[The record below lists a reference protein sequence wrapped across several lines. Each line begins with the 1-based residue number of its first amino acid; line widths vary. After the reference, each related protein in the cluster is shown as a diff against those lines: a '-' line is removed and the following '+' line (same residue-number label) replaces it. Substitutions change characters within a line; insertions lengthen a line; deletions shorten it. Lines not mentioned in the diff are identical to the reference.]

1 MIQDYLDR
9 LSRELDF
16 DRSLSRCV
24 RQEVED
30 HLWEAVEAR
39 PAEDS
44 LAAQR
49 RAIAD
54 FGDARMIAAQFA
66 VVSLA
71 VRSRRAGL
79 AAILVTAGVFV
90 AMMARIVW
98 YAATQL
104 AISDD
109 LRAISAVVSSIDRYA
124 FWCALVVGLGG
135 WIYIRSRQIPATFHP
150 SYRRQLGRFF
160 LLCGTTAAALV
171 VSVISDG
178 VLTALR
184 LRGTGLSA
192 MSLVPILSI
201 AIEIACV
208 WFLIVHIRG
217 VTHRA
222 ASTAELSKT

>member
-30 HLWEAVEAR
+30 HLWEAVGAGA
-39 PAEDS
+39 AEDS

-71 VRSRRAGL
+71 RRSRRAGL
-79 AAILVTAGVFV
+79 AAVLVIAAVFV
-90 AMMARIVW
+90 AMKGRIAW
-98 YAATQL
+98 YAATEL

-109 LRAISAVVSSIDRYA
+109 LRAFGTAVSLIDRYA
-124 FWCALVVGLGG
+124 FLSALMIGLGG
-135 WIYIRSRQIPATFHP
+135 WIYIRSRQIPATFDP
-150 SYRRQLGRFF
+150 SYRRQLRRFL
-160 LLCGTTAAALV
+160 LLCGATAAALI
-171 VSVISDG
+171 VSVVSDG
-178 VLTALR
+178 VLTALQ

-192 MSLVPILSI
+192 MSLVPLLSM

-208 WFLIVHIRG
+208 GCLVVHIRG

-222 ASTAELSKT
+222 ASTAELSET